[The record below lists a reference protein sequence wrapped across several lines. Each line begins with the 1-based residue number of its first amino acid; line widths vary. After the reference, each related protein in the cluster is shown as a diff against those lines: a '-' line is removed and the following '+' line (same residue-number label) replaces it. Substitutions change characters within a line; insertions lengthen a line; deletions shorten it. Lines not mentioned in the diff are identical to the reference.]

1 MAVLEIQGL
10 GEVEVGDEFLNLS
23 PAEQQSFVAQ
33 VYSENVGAAPDEGGF
48 FDRAGDVLE
57 SGTRYALSES
67 AKGLATG
74 LDVADLFPETQKDLL
89 DYSTKQSKIASE
101 ITGIKPLQEAENLTD
116 VAKSIGEYTLQSA
129 PSTGAAILGGAA
141 TGATAGVFAGGPIGG
156 IVGGLI
162 GSIGG
167 FATLYPSALGRR
179 VTEEEQ
185 VKGRP
190 LTDAEQKSAMWES
203 IPNAVLDTVLS
214 RLLVAKTP
222 AEMERSLLSSVTRR
236 GVQGAAIELPTELTQ
251 ETLQILGAN
260 DWNTEVLKTPESKY
274 RLTEAALAGGSVG
287 GTLGGLSGAMP
298 RRQPKTTE
306 ELAAAVEA
314 LSLETPT
321 RLTEAQVVEQL
332 AEENPTLKQV
342 SDEFLSLQQD
352 TGESPTLTSYI
363 DDLNTQ
369 IKQLESDK
377 KSLERGVVDT
387 TAVQAV
393 STNMENSKQG
403 LKDIE
408 SALKTLK
415 ERRDLT
421 VEDLKLELGQARIDL
436 KDETTEGPKFFGGP
450 DEIRR
455 FMTEKSTRR
464 SEVDDQYQ
472 RDRLEIL
479 KLRQQYRKQLAD
491 SEKQQKQNTKQP
503 EKAPRIPA
511 DPDQV
516 AQLDDQIQQLKQLQ
530 KAAKDARTLA
540 AQRLNIDANDIT
552 LGEMRD
558 NRLVGDLSSRDGLW
572 SGITRYYAQALAPVL
587 PAAAKNQTIRDSV
600 GLLTGTAPA
609 VKARQTPILR
619 TLFNI
624 QSDVGKR
631 LKLPIFSGPV
641 ARRTNKILTEI
652 KIKDDSRLGQDINRA
667 KADEVFKKYGVSKR
681 RREDLYDAANRIK
694 KEVYDAGFMEG
705 VKDGVLTEDQY
716 VTGYV
721 SMPKNWLSSER
732 KREKAARAFAKE
744 PDITLKQ
751 AQDIVQHMYNKAT
764 ATNNENFSA
773 SDYLSGADF
782 AQGIF
787 TTPGLAKNRTLPK
800 RLNDRLVTEG
810 LTSPDIFRSGMN
822 YVQQVTHA
830 AEMKRRFGDKVDGKN
845 QFKQVIES
853 VVQQNPN
860 DKEIETAGKRLLD
873 LHSSLL
879 GRYNPRDV
887 SPTGRKQIS
896 RLLTAEYLATL
907 GLAGITSLVEPLV
920 LFSRVGPGVFI
931 ASLTDGLRVMS
942 RKMVRDIFP
951 RFPRSELEKEFESIY
966 YGLPGIIAERYQA
979 SAAVDVNN
987 LLTEKFFLANAMT
1000 QVTQFGRSVGFFA
1013 AKRMVNRNLRILA
1026 SPDASARSKR
1036 TAKTM
1041 LSEVGIRNTGKIT
1054 QEQIDTSLIRFVDQ
1068 NMMNPDPLNRPLW
1081 MNDPSLSWAGQL
1093 MTFIRVFAN
1102 EVLSRAVQNIFRGK
1116 TQEGIPLGSAER
1128 LKRTFQYVVMATL
1141 LTGSTG
1147 FVQVFKDSLKGYEDG
1162 EVPEP
1167 DEPNFWVK
1175 AFTTAGLTGPFDQIA
1190 NAIMAPQYGIS
1201 PLASFLGPVGADVER
1216 VFKAFNR
1223 LLTTGDTMGFSREV
1237 VRHTPFVSNLTA
1249 KRNAAA
1255 EALNDLIKRDR
1266 SYADQIMIDLIEK
1279 MEDEGIDLDID
1290 LDIDF

>member
-23 PAEQQSFVAQ
+23 PAEQQSFVDQ
-33 VYSENVGAAPDEGGF
+33 VYSENVGAAPEEGGF
-48 FDRAGDVLE
+48 FDRAGDVIE
-57 SGTRYALSES
+57 AGGRQFVGSTAEGAAALLD
-67 AKGLATG
+67 LA
-74 LDVADLFPETQKDLL
+74 DMAPETQRDLQAFA
-89 DYSTKQSKIASE
+89 DKQSREASKIE
-101 ITGIKPLQEAENLTD
+101 GVKPLLEAEGIGDVGRSALEYMGMNLPN
-116 VAKSIGEYTLQSA
+116 I
-129 PSTGAAILGGAA
+129 
-141 TGATAGVFAGGPIGG
+141 GATVAAGKAGA
-156 IVGGLI
+156 LI
-162 GSIGG
+162 GSPLGLPG
-167 FATLYPSALGRR
+167 ALGGWLVGAGSSIYLQQLGENIQEIEQTKGRPA
-179 VTEEEQ
+179 TEEE
-185 VKGRP
+185 KE
-190 LTDAEQKSAMWES
+190 TA
-203 IPNAVLDTVLS
+203 
-214 RLLVAKTP
+214 AKTAIGQAASGAIFSKVAFAKGKP
-222 AEMERSLLSSVTRR
+222 QEIQRSLLSAIARR
-236 GVQGAAIELPTELTQ
+236 GTAGAAVEAPTEVFEEGLRI
-251 ETLQILGAN
+251 LQAN
-260 DWNTEVLKTPESKY
+260 DFDLDVLNTPQAQY
-274 RLTEAALAGGSVG
+274 RLTEAGLAAGTVG
-287 GTLGGLSGAMP
+287 GGFGGLGGAFNRP
-298 RRQPKTTE
+298 VTPKTNE
-306 ELAAAVEA
+306 ELASAIEA
-314 LSLETPT
+314 QSLEGPT

-363 DDLNTQ
+363 DDLN
-369 IKQLESDK
+369 S
-377 KSLERGVVDT
+377 R
-387 TAVQAV
+387 
-393 STNMENSKQG
+393 
-403 LKDIE
+403 
-408 SALKTLK
+408 
-415 ERRDLT
+415 
-421 VEDLKLELGQARIDL
+421 
-436 KDETTEGPKFFGGP
+436 
-450 DEIRR
+450 
-455 FMTEKSTRR
+455 
-464 SEVDDQYQ
+464 
-472 RDRLEIL
+472 
-479 KLRQQYRKQLAD
+479 RKQLKAD
-491 SEKQQKQNTKQP
+491 VNQQTD
-503 EKAPRIPA
+503 PA
-511 DPDQV
+511 LVDQ
-516 AQLDDQIQQLKQLQ
+516 LNDQISQLNDTI

-587 PAAAKNQTIRDSV
+587 PAAEKNQTIRDSV

-652 KIKDDSRLGQDINRA
+652 KINDDSRLGQDINRA

-764 ATNNENFSA
+764 ATDNDNFSA

-810 LTSPDIFRSGMN
+810 LSSPDIFRSGMN

-830 AEMKRRFGDKVDGKN
+830 AEMKRRFGDKIDGKN

-853 VVQQNPN
+853 VIQQNPN

-896 RLLTAEYLATL
+896 RLLTAEYIATL

-920 LFSRVGPGVFI
+920 LLSRVGPGVFI
-931 ASLTDGLRVMS
+931 ASLTDGLRVMG

-951 RFPRSELEKEFESIY
+951 RFSRSELEKEFESTY

-987 LLTEKFFLANAMT
+987 LLSEKFFLTNGLT

-1013 AKRMVNRNLRILA
+1013 AKRTVNRNLRILA

-1036 TAKTM
+1036 TAKVL
-1041 LSEVGIRNTGKIT
+1041 LSEMGIRDTSKIT
-1054 QEQIDTSLIRFVDQ
+1054 QEQLDTSLIRFVDQ
-1068 NMMNPDPLNRPLW
+1068 NMMTPDPLNRPLW
-1081 MNDPSLSWAGQL
+1081 MNDPSLAWAGQL
-1093 MTFIRVFAN
+1093 MSFMRVFSN
-1102 EVLSRAVQNIFRGK
+1102 EVLSRAAQNIFRGK

-1147 FVQVFKDSLKGYEDG
+1147 FLQVFKDSLKGYEDG

-1201 PLASFLGPVGADVER
+1201 PLASFLGPVGADFER

-1223 LLTTGDTMGFSREV
+1223 FLTTGDTMGFSREV
-1237 VRHTPFVSNLTA
+1237 VRHMPFLGNL
-1249 KRNAAA
+1249 KSDRDAAT
-1255 EALNDLIKRDR
+1255 EALNNLIKRDR

-1279 MEDEGIDLDID
+1279 MEDEGIDLDIN

>member
-23 PAEQQSFVAQ
+23 PAEQQSFVNQ
-33 VYSENVGAAPDEGGF
+33 VYSENVGAAPEEGGF
-48 FDRAGDVLE
+48 FNRAGDVLE

-89 DYSTKQSKIASE
+89 DYSAEQSKIASE
-101 ITGIKPLQEAENLTD
+101 ITGIKPLQEAENLAD

-141 TGATAGVFAGGPIGG
+141 TGATAGVFAGGPVGG

-190 LTDAEQKSAMWES
+190 LTEAEQKAAMFES

-260 DWNTEVLKTPESKY
+260 DWNTEALKTPEAKY

-363 DDLNTQ
+363 DDLN
-369 IKQLESDK
+369 S
-377 KSLERGVVDT
+377 R
-387 TAVQAV
+387 
-393 STNMENSKQG
+393 
-403 LKDIE
+403 
-408 SALKTLK
+408 
-415 ERRDLT
+415 
-421 VEDLKLELGQARIDL
+421 
-436 KDETTEGPKFFGGP
+436 
-450 DEIRR
+450 
-455 FMTEKSTRR
+455 
-464 SEVDDQYQ
+464 
-472 RDRLEIL
+472 
-479 KLRQQYRKQLAD
+479 RKQLKAD
-491 SEKQQKQNTKQP
+491 VNKQT
-503 EKAPRIPA
+503 
-511 DPDQV
+511 DPDLVDQLNDQLS
-516 AQLDDQIQQLKQLQ
+516 QLDQTI

-587 PAAAKNQTIRDSV
+587 PASAKNQTIRDSV

-652 KIKDDSRLGQDINRA
+652 KINDDSRLGQDINRA

-764 ATNNENFSA
+764 ATDNENFSA

-810 LTSPDIFRSGMN
+810 LSSPDIFRSGMN

-853 VVQQNPN
+853 VIQQNPN

-896 RLLTAEYLATL
+896 RLLTAEYIATL
-907 GLAGITSLVEPLV
+907 GLAGITALVEPLV

-931 ASLTDGLRVMS
+931 ASLTDGLRVMG

-951 RFPRSELEKEFESIY
+951 RFPRSELEKEFESTY

-987 LLTEKFFLANAMT
+987 LLSEKFFLTNALT

-1068 NMMNPDPLNRPLW
+1068 NMMTPDPLNRPLW
-1081 MNDPSLSWAGQL
+1081 MNDPSLAWAGQL
-1093 MTFIRVFAN
+1093 MSFMRVFSN
-1102 EVLSRAVQNIFRGK
+1102 EVLSRAAQNIFRGK

-1147 FVQVFKDSLKGYEDG
+1147 FLQVFKDSLKGYEDG

-1223 LLTTGDTMGFSREV
+1223 LLTKGDTMGFSREV
-1237 VRHTPFVSNLTA
+1237 VRHTPFVGNLTA

>member
-1 MAVLEIQGL
+1 
-10 GEVEVGDEFLNLS
+10 
-23 PAEQQSFVAQ
+23 
-33 VYSENVGAAPDEGGF
+33 
-48 FDRAGDVLE
+48 
-57 SGTRYALSES
+57 
-67 AKGLATG
+67 
-74 LDVADLFPETQKDLL
+74 
-89 DYSTKQSKIASE
+89 
-101 ITGIKPLQEAENLTD
+101 
-116 VAKSIGEYTLQSA
+116 
-129 PSTGAAILGGAA
+129 
-141 TGATAGVFAGGPIGG
+141 
-156 IVGGLI
+156 
-162 GSIGG
+162 
-167 FATLYPSALGRR
+167 
-179 VTEEEQ
+179 
-185 VKGRP
+185 
-190 LTDAEQKSAMWES
+190 
-203 IPNAVLDTVLS
+203 
-214 RLLVAKTP
+214 
-222 AEMERSLLSSVTRR
+222 
-236 GVQGAAIELPTELTQ
+236 
-251 ETLQILGAN
+251 
-260 DWNTEVLKTPESKY
+260 
-274 RLTEAALAGGSVG
+274 
-287 GTLGGLSGAMP
+287 
-298 RRQPKTTE
+298 
-306 ELAAAVEA
+306 
-314 LSLETPT
+314 
-321 RLTEAQVVEQL
+321 
-332 AEENPTLKQV
+332 
-342 SDEFLSLQQD
+342 
-352 TGESPTLTSYI
+352 
-363 DDLNTQ
+363 
-369 IKQLESDK
+369 
-377 KSLERGVVDT
+377 
-387 TAVQAV
+387 
-393 STNMENSKQG
+393 
-403 LKDIE
+403 
-408 SALKTLK
+408 
-415 ERRDLT
+415 
-421 VEDLKLELGQARIDL
+421 
-436 KDETTEGPKFFGGP
+436 
-450 DEIRR
+450 
-455 FMTEKSTRR
+455 
-464 SEVDDQYQ
+464 
-472 RDRLEIL
+472 
-479 KLRQQYRKQLAD
+479 
-491 SEKQQKQNTKQP
+491 
-503 EKAPRIPA
+503 
-511 DPDQV
+511 
-516 AQLDDQIQQLKQLQ
+516 
-530 KAAKDARTLA
+530 
-540 AQRLNIDANDIT
+540 
-552 LGEMRD
+552 
-558 NRLVGDLSSRDGLW
+558 
-572 SGITRYYAQALAPVL
+572 
-587 PAAAKNQTIRDSV
+587 
-600 GLLTGTAPA
+600 
-609 VKARQTPILR
+609 
-619 TLFNI
+619 LFNI

-652 KIKDDSRLGQDINRA
+652 KINDDSRLGQDINRA

-764 ATNNENFSA
+764 ATDNDNFSA

-810 LTSPDIFRSGMN
+810 LSSPDIFRSGMN

-853 VVQQNPN
+853 VIQQNPN

-931 ASLTDGLRVMS
+931 ASLTDGLRVMG

-951 RFPRSELEKEFESIY
+951 RFSRSELEKEFESIY

-1147 FVQVFKDSLKGYEDG
+1147 FLQVFKDSLKGYEDG

-1201 PLASFLGPVGADVER
+1201 PLASFLGPVGADFER

-1237 VRHTPFVSNLTA
+1237 VRHMPFLGNLNLTETQLP
-1249 KRNAAA
+1249 KH
-1255 EALNDLIKRDR
+1255 LTI
-1266 SYADQIMIDLIEK
+1266 
-1279 MEDEGIDLDID
+1279 
-1290 LDIDF
+1290 